1 MHMSLSLSTAIL
13 ITATAVLLVAVVLL
27 SPVNKASA
35 KECINNNNNAHST
48 TCSHEEYSN
57 NHDPSTPKDT
67 IPLLLPFP

>member
-35 KECINNNNNAHST
+35 KECNNNNNAYST
-48 TCSHEEYSN
+48 TCSHEEYLN
-57 NHDPSTPKDT
+57 NHDPSIQKDT

>member
-1 MHMSLSLSTAIL
+1 MHTSLSLSTAIL

-35 KECINNNNNAHST
+35 KECNNNNAHST